1 MMRKSQMMINKKT
14 KKRNDKR
21 RKELKGLPLYYL
33 KMAGLQSSWLRKRKF
48 QKKKRIKG

>member
-1 MMRKSQMMINKKT
+1 MMRTSQMINKKT

-21 RKELKGLPLYYL
+21 RKELKGLPLFYL